1 MTRIRWMGKNLISM
15 PCRCGTS
22 VEASEKE
29 EGDNGQTY
37 TFRFPKEHTEYHYY
51 DEKGTQLSV
60 GVRIN
65 DRNNSGRF
73 IYEQEDGKATFPVV
87 MRFKNGSF
95 NNNTFLVGNPFMTH
109 IDVKK
114 FLERNEHIAS
124 VKIYDGKNGTANSLI
139 HSFDGDGILEAR
151 PGNDGDGY
159 GLSSRRSLFCDLQ
172 RADGGVVYHY
182 LY

>member
-1 MTRIRWMGKNLISM
+1 MK
-15 PCRCGTS
+15 P
-22 VEASEKE
+22 SEKE

-139 HSFDGDGILEAR
+139 HSLDGDGILEAR
-151 PGNDGDGY
+151 PGN
-159 GLSSRRSLFCDLQ
+159 
-172 RADGGVVYHY
+172 
-182 LY
+182 